1 MVYFQY
7 YSFSMISFKLNFKYW
22 LTLLLLCKV
31 CLAQEKLIPVL
42 IVDGQNNHDWVSTTD
57 SIEATLRATG
67 KFSVEIDTAPQTK
80 SIKGIR
86 GPKAD
91 APDYLKESHKN
102 FRRIQQGGEKEY
114 KKNQEEEWKNW
125 NPFTGRHQAVV
136 LNYNGREWAQETKES
151 AVDFVRQGGGLVL
164 VHAANNAFRNWDAY
178 NEMIGLGWRP
188 ANFGDCIKWEVLK
201 NKPYVA
207 CVDCSSGHGSR
218 HPFQV
223 NVRQLDH
230 PIMKDVPTTWMHGK
244 DELYHNMRGPAKN
257 LTILSSA
264 YSNPKQ
270 GGTGEHEPI
279 TYEVKYGKGRVI
291 ITTMGHF
298 WPNQTDWDGLHCVGF
313 QTILARSVEYAA
325 TGKVT
330 LPIPSEFPGLVEVSF
345 RQPHAVTWNQKS
357 QKATDQSSGDEKKE
371 INPYA
376 ILTPEEELETFKLA
390 PGYIAEL
397 VASEPMVQEPV
408 LTVWDG
414 NGAMYVAE
422 MRSYM
427 QDENGTGTKT
437 LRKGRI
443 KKLVDL
449 DGDGRMD
456 KATIFVDNLN
466 LPRMILPLDD
476 WIAVRETDTMDV
488 IAYRDSDGD
497 GIADENKMLY
507 KKGPYSRNG
516 PKTSVEHQDS
526 GMIWNLDNHIYITY
540 NMERY
545 QFTDGTW
552 RAESQPGHWT
562 QWGLT
567 HDDYGKLF
575 WIDNTRPLKAAQF
588 HPKYWKTVH
597 RLGKNLPAGDP
608 VSLGNSYDPAFTK
621 ATSICL
627 TGDRGG
633 QVDTVR
639 GFTSAC
645 GQSIYRGNKFP
656 YDSRGAYF
664 FCDPTIHV
672 VRRAY
677 VEYPDGKLMLRKAEP
692 EGEEFFR
699 SSDFNSRFINTA
711 VGPDGCLYVTDMY
724 RGIIQDAAWF
734 NQGNREFARRT
745 GVNKH
750 IQMGRIWRIRH
761 QDHRPYQEKPRMLSE
776 SSEELVRH
784 LQNPIGW
791 WRDTTQ
797 KLILL
802 RNDREKA
809 IPLLEGLFRF
819 TQSPLPRIHALWT
832 LNGMQAITP
841 EIKKEALMDRAAEIR
856 RTMVQIIEPGLTEE
870 VDLLLPLENERDP
883 RVAEQLIFS
892 LGTTDDPQA
901 EKLIQSLASRH
912 LADQGVM
919 LATAISLWG
928 KKHLPFIQQ
937 IKSKKAFEKVS
948 KDQRGS
954 TDMAW
959 NRILSSWDRGMKFA
973 KDFDTT
979 HRKMIQ
985 NGERLYFQHCTSCH
999 GADGRGVQIPGTDQY
1014 LAPSLVDS
1022 QRVHGNP
1029 EQLIPLFFHGL
1040 MGPIDGKN
1048 YSAGYMAP
1056 AKAFGIEREDR
1067 LAELLTYIRYAW
1079 GKEGDCVE
1087 KETVSTIRRKHTNRD
1102 IPWTDQE
1109 LKEL

>member
-1 MVYFQY
+1 MKL
-7 YSFSMISFKLNFKYW
+7 SFIIIPI
-22 LTLLLLCKV
+22 LTLLSFLHG
-31 CLAQEKLIPVL
+31 EKIPVL
-42 IVDGQNNHDWVSTTD
+42 IIDGQNNHDWISTTD
-57 SIEATLRATG
+57 SLHATLKATQR
-67 KFSVEIDTAPQTK
+67 FAVEIETAPQTK

-86 GPKAD
+86 APKSD
-91 APDYLKESHKN
+91 AQDYIKEAYKSFRKVQQEAENKN
-102 FRRIQQGGEKEY
+102 KVSEGAEWEK
-114 KKNQEEEWKNW
+114 W
-125 NPFTGRHQAVV
+125 NPFQGKHQAIV
-136 LNYNGREWAQETKES
+136 LNYNGREWTQETKEA
-151 AVDFVRQGGGLVL
+151 AVKFVKEGGGLVL

-188 ANFGDCIKWEVLK
+188 AKFGDCIKWEALK
-201 NKPYVA
+201 NKAYVA
-207 CVDCSSGHGSR
+207 CVDCASGHGSR

-223 NVRQLDH
+223 TVRQSDH
-230 PIMKDVPTTWMHGK
+230 PIMQGIPAQWMHGK

-264 YSNPKQ
+264 YSDPKQ
-270 GGTGEHEPI
+270 RGTGEHEPI

-298 WPNQTDWDGLHCVGF
+298 WNGQTDWDGLHCVGF
-313 QTILARSVEYAA
+313 QTIFARSVEYAA
-325 TGKVT
+325 IGKVS
-330 LPIPSEFPGLVEVSF
+330 LPIPKEFPGTDQVSF
-345 RQPHAVTWNQKS
+345 LEPHLVSWT
-357 QKATDQSSGDEKKE
+357 SSEERSESESTAQAKKE
-371 INPYA
+371 QNPYA
-376 ILTPEEELETFKLA
+376 ILTPEEELETFELA
-390 PGYIAEL
+390 PGYVAEL
-397 VASEPMVQEPV
+397 VAAEPQVQEPV

-437 LRKGRI
+437 LRNGRI
-443 KKLVDL
+443 KRLVDL

-456 KATIFVDNLN
+456 KSTIFIDNLN
-466 LPRMILPLDD
+466 LPRIILPLDD

-488 IAYRDSDGD
+488 VAYRDTDGD
-497 GIADENKMLY
+497 GVADESKMLY
-507 KKGPYSRNG
+507 ERGPYSRNG

-526 GMIWNLDNHIYITY
+526 GMLWNVDNQIYITY

-552 RAESQPGHWT
+552 RAEKQPGHWT

-575 WIDNTRPLKAAQF
+575 WIDNTNPLKSAQF

-597 RLGKNLPAGDP
+597 RLAKNLPAGDP
-608 VSLGNSYDPAFTK
+608 VSLGKSYEPAFTK

-633 QVDTVR
+633 QVNPVR

-692 EGEEFFR
+692 EGMEFLR

-724 RGIIQDAAWF
+724 RGIIQDAPWY
-734 NQGNREFARRT
+734 NEGNREFARKT

-761 QDHRPYQEKPRMLSE
+761 KDHQPLMEKPQMLDE
-776 SSEELVRH
+776 STEELVRH

-791 WRDTTQ
+791 WRDTAQ

-802 RNDREKA
+802 REDREKV

-819 TQSPLPRIHALWT
+819 TQSPLPRMHALWT
-832 LNGMQAITP
+832 LDGMKALSP
-841 EIKKEALMDRAAEIR
+841 EIKKEALADRSPILR
-856 RTMVQIIEPGLTEE
+856 RAMIQMIEPDLTKEI
-870 VDLLLPLENERDP
+870 DLLLPLQKERDP
-883 RVAEQLIFS
+883 RVAEQLVFT
-892 LGTTDDPQA
+892 LGTMI
-901 EKLIQSLASRH
+901 IQ
-912 LADQGVM
+912 
-919 LATAISLWG
+919 
-928 KKHLPFIQQ
+928 K
-937 IKSKKAFEKVS
+937 
-948 KDQRGS
+948 QR
-954 TDMAW
+954 
-959 NRILSSWDRGMKFA
+959 K
-973 KDFDTT
+973 
-979 HRKMIQ
+979 
-985 NGERLYFQHCTSCH
+985 
-999 GADGRGVQIPGTDQY
+999 
-1014 LAPSLVDS
+1014 
-1022 QRVHGNP
+1022 
-1029 EQLIPLFFHGL
+1029 
-1040 MGPIDGKN
+1040 
-1048 YSAGYMAP
+1048 
-1056 AKAFGIEREDR
+1056 
-1067 LAELLTYIRYAW
+1067 
-1079 GKEGDCVE
+1079 
-1087 KETVSTIRRKHTNRD
+1087 
-1102 IPWTDQE
+1102 
-1109 LKEL
+1109 

>member
-1 MVYFQY
+1 
-7 YSFSMISFKLNFKYW
+7 MISFKLNFKYW
-22 LTLLLLCKV
+22 LALFLACKF

-67 KFSVEIDTAPQTK
+67 RFSVEIDTAPQNK
-80 SIKGIR
+80 SMKGIR

-91 APDYLKESHKN
+91 APDYLKESYKN
-102 FRRIQQGGEKEY
+102 FRRIQQGAEKED
-114 KKNQEEEWKNW
+114 KESQEEEWKNW

-151 AVDFVRQGGGLVL
+151 AVEFVRQGGGLVL

-188 ANFGDCIKWEVLK
+188 ASFGDCIKWEVLK

-230 PIMKDVPTTWMHGK
+230 PIMKDIPTTWMHGK

-257 LTILSSA
+257 LSILSSA

-325 TGKVT
+325 TAQVT
-330 LPIPSEFPGLVEVSF
+330 LPVPPEFPGLFEVSF
-345 RQPHAVTWNQKS
+345 KQPHAVIWNQKS
-357 QKATDQSSGDEKKE
+357 PKATEQSTGHAKKE

-376 ILTPEEELETFKLA
+376 ILTPEEELETFELA
-390 PGYIAEL
+390 PGYVAEL

-437 LRKGRI
+437 LRNGRI

-449 DGDGRMD
+449 NGDGRMD
-456 KATIFVDNLN
+456 QATIFVDNLN

-488 IAYRDSDGD
+488 IAYRDTDGD
-497 GIADENKMLY
+497 GIADENKILY
-507 KKGPYSRNG
+507 EKGPYSRNG

-526 GMIWNLDNHIYITY
+526 GMLWNVDNQIYITY

-552 RAESQPGHWT
+552 RAEKQPGHWT

-575 WIDNTRPLKAAQF
+575 WIDNTNPLKSAQF

-597 RLGKNLPAGDP
+597 RLAKNLPAGDP

-633 QVDTVR
+633 QVSAVR

-692 EGEEFFR
+692 EGKEFFR

-711 VGPDGCLYVTDMY
+711 VGPDGGLYVTDMY

-734 NQGNREFARRT
+734 NEGNREFARRT

-761 QDHRPYQEKPRMLSE
+761 QDHRPYQEKPQMLSE
-776 SSEELVRH
+776 STEELVRH

-791 WRDTTQ
+791 WRDTAQ

-832 LNGMQAITP
+832 LNGIQAITP

-856 RTMVQIIEPGLTEE
+856 RTMVQIIEPGLPEE

-919 LATAISLWG
+919 LATAVSLWG
-928 KKHLPFIQQ
+928 KKHLPLIQQ

-999 GADGRGVQIPGTDQY
+999 GADGKGVQVPGTDQY

-1022 QRVHGNP
+1022 KRVHGNP
-1029 EQLIPLFFHGL
+1029 DQLVPLFLHGL
-1040 MGPIDGKN
+1040 MGPIDGRN

-1087 KETVSTIRRKHTNRD
+1087 KETVSDLRKKHSQRTN
-1102 IPWTDQE
+1102 PWTDQE